1 MKKEEPKMAEI
12 AGGVPGG
19 DWCGADP
26 FEAGF
31 RDDPYPALHRLR
43 ERDPVNLTPVGT
55 WRISRYDD
63 VLRVFREA
71 ETRMTLANGES
82 PNFDPLDKR
91 GSFLEFMLNK
101 DGAEHLRLR
110 RLASL
115 TLNVKTTRMM
125 EDEVKLSVKD
135 AMDAALARGGMD
147 IVPHMAHDVPSRM
160 VCKIMGIPESDR
172 EKFNDWTAARTN
184 AFFAKFLPPEVQQRT
199 RDAGHAMADYFDAL
213 LAERRKN
220 LGDDLISTM
229 IRANDSA
236 DRLSDD
242 VLVIQAI
249 GIIIAGYETTIGLIG
264 NGLRALMDHPEQMDK
279 LRERPELID
288 NAVNECLRYDTPIL
302 FNWRVLKEPFEVG
315 GKTVPADAVI
325 WPILGAANRDP
336 ARFPNPDTFD
346 IERADVAH
354 QSFGGGIHHCIGSS
368 LARMEARHALGE
380 FAQRTKGLRI
390 VQGKLEWS
398 HSFFRVMASLPI
410 SFHS

>member
-1 MKKEEPKMAEI
+1 MSKEESTMNDVAV
-12 AGGVPGG
+12 GVPGG

-26 FEAGF
+26 FEEGF
-31 RDDPYPALHRLR
+31 RDDPYPALHGLR

-63 VLRVFREA
+63 VARIFREA
-71 ETRMTLANGES
+71 KTSQTLSSGES

-101 DGAEHLRLR
+101 DDPEHLRLR
-110 RLASL
+110 RLATL
-115 TLNVKTTRMM
+115 TLNPKTARLM
-125 EDEVKLSVKD
+125 EDEVKLTVKD
-135 AMDAALARGGMD
+135 SMDAALARGGMD
-147 IVPHMAHDVPSRM
+147 VVPHMAHNVPSRM
-160 VCKIMGIPESDR
+160 VCKIMGIPECDR
-172 EKFNDWTAARTN
+172 EKFNEWTAARTN

-199 RDAGHAMADYFDAL
+199 RDAGDAMADYFEAL
-213 LAERRKN
+213 LAERRRQ

-242 VLVIQAI
+242 ALVIQAI

-264 NGLRALMDHPEQMDK
+264 NGMRALMDHPEEMQK

-302 FNWRVLKEPFEVG
+302 FNWRVLKEPFEVS
-315 GKTVPADAVI
+315 GKTLPADAVI
-325 WPILGAANRDP
+325 WQMLGSANRDP
-336 ARFPNPDTFD
+336 ARFPNPDVFD
-346 IERADVAH
+346 IERKDVAH
-354 QSFGGGIHHCIGSS
+354 QSFGGGIHHCIGNS
-368 LARMEARHALGE
+368 LARMEARHAFSE
-380 FAQRTKGLRI
+380 FANRTRGLRI
-390 VQGKLEWS
+390 EKGKLEWS

-410 SFHS
+410 SFH